1 MANTKEVLSLN
12 YLNNHKKR
20 CVRKPVSGCSPKGKK
35 DADKV
40 IIVKKELIVKA
51 PRGENGRRGSSGRR
65 GPQGPVGPVGPAG
78 PYTAGGTGPAGPA
91 GPVGPAGAVGA
102 VGPAGAT
109 GATGATGPASGG
121 AMIPFASGAPI
132 TATTVAGGLVGT
144 VSLIGFGISLPG
156 VVLTGTSIDL
166 TGSVVGGPLF
176 NYAFSVPRDGLIDSI
191 SAFFSNTAT
200 VNLLTSSVTLT
211 AQLYSA
217 PLGDNLFN
225 PVAGAAVTFAPI
237 TGLLALGETRTGT
250 APALAIPVT
259 AGTRLLMVYS
269 ADTADLALAAAVVGY
284 ASAGVSII

>member
-1 MANTKEVLSLN
+1 MANTREVLSLN

-20 CVRKPVSGCSPKGKK
+20 CVRKPISDCSPKR
-35 DADKV
+35 KV

-51 PRGENGRRGSSGRR
+51 PRGENGRRGISGRR
-65 GPQGPVGPVGPAG
+65 GPQGPQGPQGPVGPAG
-78 PYTAGGTGPAGPA
+78 PTVGATGPAGA
-91 GPVGPAGAVGA
+91 AGAVGA
-102 VGPAGAT
+102 VGPAGAN

-121 AMIPFASGAPI
+121 AIIPYASGAPI
-132 TATTVAGGLVGT
+132 TATTLVGGLVGT

-166 TGSVVGGPLF
+166 TGAVLGGPLF

-217 PLGDNLFN
+217 PLGSNLFN

-237 TGLLALGETRTGT
+237 TGLLALGTTRTGT
-250 APALAIPVT
+250 TPALAIPVT
-259 AGTRLLMVYS
+259 TGTRLLMVYS
-269 ADTADLALAAAVVGY
+269 ADTADLALAAAVIGY
-284 ASAGVSII
+284 ASAGLSII